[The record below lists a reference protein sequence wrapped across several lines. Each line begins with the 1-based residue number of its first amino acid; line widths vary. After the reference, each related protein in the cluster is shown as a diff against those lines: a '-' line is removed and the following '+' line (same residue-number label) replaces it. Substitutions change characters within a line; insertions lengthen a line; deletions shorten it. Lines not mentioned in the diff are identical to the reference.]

1 MNYEHLKNLID
12 EAIAHLQLLA
22 YDLTY
27 VGDIDFSDN
36 LITEGQICLYR
47 VMQLLDDLGRQQQ
60 GD

>member
-1 MNYEHLKNLID
+1 MNYEHLKNLIN
-12 EAIAHLQLLA
+12 EAIAHLELLA

-27 VGDIDFSDN
+27 VGIIDFSDD
-36 LITEGQICLYR
+36 LISEGQICLYR

>member
-1 MNYEHLKNLID
+1 MNYEHLKNLIN

-27 VGDIDFSDN
+27 VGDIDFSDD

-47 VMQLLDDLGRQQQ
+47 VMQLLNDLGRQQQ

>member
-1 MNYEHLKNLID
+1 MNCEHLKNLIN

-27 VGDIDFSDN
+27 VGDIDFSDD
-36 LITEGQICLYR
+36 LITEGQICLNR

>member
-1 MNYEHLKNLID
+1 MNYEHLKNLIN
-12 EAIAHLQLLA
+12 EAIAHLQLMA
-22 YDLTY
+22 YDLTC
-27 VGDIDFSDN
+27 VGDIDFSDD

>member
-1 MNYEHLKNLID
+1 MNYEHLKNVIN

-27 VGDIDFSDN
+27 VGDIDFSDD

-47 VMQLLDDLGRQQQ
+47 VMQLLDDLGRQQN